1 MFKKL
6 KNINNAIGIRINN
19 KFLILLLIITFIFSL
34 AISVYHFGIEQGFF
48 DESPVCGLKNAAE
61 IISKEDLLKQAEDI
75 HSGLK
80 RLSLKNRKVVMPHH
94 KEFELIEEL
103 EELSIDLI
111 EKLKN

>member
-1 MFKKL
+1 MPF
-6 KNINNAIGIRINN
+6 INYN
-19 KFLILLLIITFIFSL
+19 ILLNQDHIR
-34 AISVYHFGIEQGFF
+34 V
-48 DESPVCGLKNAAE
+48 D
-61 IISKEDLLKQAEDI
+61 KEDLLKQAEEI

-111 EKLKN
+111 EKLKK

>member
-1 MFKKL
+1 M
-6 KNINNAIGIRINN
+6 
-19 KFLILLLIITFIFSL
+19 
-34 AISVYHFGIEQGFF
+34 V
-48 DESPVCGLKNAAE
+48 D
-61 IISKEDLLKQAEDI
+61 KEDLLKQAEKI
-75 HSGLK
+75 HFGLK

>member
-1 MFKKL
+1 M
-6 KNINNAIGIRINN
+6 
-19 KFLILLLIITFIFSL
+19 
-34 AISVYHFGIEQGFF
+34 V
-48 DESPVCGLKNAAE
+48 D
-61 IISKEDLLKQAEDI
+61 KEDLLKQAEDI

-111 EKLKN
+111 ENIEDANKYENISNKQLSFITQTTLSVDDTKDIIGSS

>member
-1 MFKKL
+1 MLFINY
-6 KNINNAIGIRINN
+6 NIPLN
-19 KFLILLLIITFIFSL
+19 KEHIM
-34 AISVYHFGIEQGFF
+34 V
-48 DESPVCGLKNAAE
+48 D
-61 IISKEDLLKQAEDI
+61 KEDLLKQAENI

-111 EKLKN
+111 EKLKE

>member
-1 MFKKL
+1 MLFINY
-6 KNINNAIGIRINN
+6 NIPLTKEHIM
-19 KFLILLLIITFIFSL
+19 
-34 AISVYHFGIEQGFF
+34 V
-48 DESPVCGLKNAAE
+48 D
-61 IISKEDLLKQAEDI
+61 KEDLLKQAENI

-111 EKLKN
+111 EKLKE

>member
-1 MFKKL
+1 MLF
-6 KNINNAIGIRINN
+6 INYNN
-19 KFLILLLIITFIFSL
+19 FPYREYIM
-34 AISVYHFGIEQGFF
+34 V
-48 DESPVCGLKNAAE
+48 D
-61 IISKEDLLKQAEDI
+61 KEDLLKQAEDI

-111 EKLKN
+111 EKLKK